1 MNKLL
6 QRIYPYLI
14 AIYPVLALRNYNSD
28 YVDFTAIVR
37 SLIVVV
43 VLTFLVWIVFYA
55 ILRKVEITS
64 AITSLVMLIIL
75 GYGHIYLQIENSL
88 GKPIKHSV
96 LSMLL
101 IGSFIAISWFLIKR
115 PSAAWTV
122 SQFLGNVAVIL
133 ILMSLGQMIV
143 RDVQAVRV
151 ARSISQADQAPA
163 GNEADLHPQ
172 DNALPDIYV
181 ILLDGHGRTD
191 VLQEEFGYDDSP
203 FIQSLTDMGFYV
215 AQCSQSNYASTRYS
229 LTSMFQMDYI
239 QLVDGRDQVPA
250 LKDTPVVQTLRAQG
264 YKVITFE
271 NAASGHFDFGEDLRY
286 SRNQLAFGAMDLS
299 GGLNEFEK
307 TMLSTTI
314 ARMLLDTEIIPGFNE
329 TVITRLEFYEHYL
342 QVNYILQKLP
352 ETTQLPG
359 PKFVFAHIL
368 VPHIPQVFTPDG
380 KFRFPEDKSKNG
392 YRDNAEFIDKAIV
405 PVIQQILADSPT
417 PPVIIV
423 MGDHGPPATGLTH
436 NPAARMKNLDAYF
449 VDPKTMTKLYD
460 TITPVNSFRILLDS
474 YFGTDYPLLEDT
486 SYYAY
491 QLRQLKQSLTVMPNT
506 CK

>member
-6 QRIYPYLI
+6 QRIYPFLI
-14 AIYPVLALRNYNSD
+14 AIYPVLALRNFNSD
-28 YVDFTAIVR
+28 YVDFSAIAR
-37 SLIVVV
+37 SL
-43 VLTFLVWIVFYA
+43 VLVFLLALLIWAVTFA
-55 ILRKVEITS
+55 IFRKVELTGV
-64 AITSLVMLIIL
+64 ITSLVMLIIL
-75 GYGHIYLQIENSL
+75 GYGHIYLQIEKSF
-88 GKPIKHSV
+88 GPPRHSV
-96 LSMLL
+96 LSILL
-101 IGSFIAISWFLIKR
+101 GGSFIVLSWLLIKR
-115 PSAAWTV
+115 PSTAQTV
-122 SQFLGNVAVIL
+122 SQFLANVAVIL
-133 ILMSLGQMIV
+133 ILMTLGQMIV
-143 RDVQAVRV
+143 RDAQAVR
-151 ARSISQADQAPA
+151 AAKSISQTDQAPTANKAHA
-163 GNEADLHPQ
+163 GH
-172 DNALPDIYV
+172 PDIYV
-181 ILLDGHGRTD
+181 LLLDGHGRTD
-191 VLQEEFGYDDSP
+191 VLQEEFGYDDSS

-239 QLVDGRDQVPA
+239 QIVDGEEQVPA
-250 LKDTPVVQTLRAQG
+250 LKDTPVLQTLRADG

-271 NAASGHFDFGEDLRY
+271 NSASGHFDFGEDLRY

-314 ARMLLDTEIIPGFNE
+314 ARMPLDTEIIPSFNE
-329 TVITRLEFYEHYL
+329 TTITRLEFYEHYL
-342 QVNYILQKLP
+342 QVNYILKKLP

-380 KFRFPEDKSKNG
+380 GFRFPEDKSKNG
-392 YRDNAEFIDKAIV
+392 YRDNAEFIDKAIL

-449 VDPKTMTKLYD
+449 VDSKTMAKLYD

-474 YFGTDYPLLEDT
+474 YFGADYPLLQDT

-491 QLRQLKQSLTVMPNT
+491 QLRQLKQPPTVMPNT